1 MIIFC
6 WVFSYGMQ
14 LPTLVGAWGRFG
26 YDPKLGTCSILS
38 DDHGHSSKTTLFV
51 TAFVIPCCIIIA
63 CYTKIFWVVHKSE
76 QRMKQHAKKQN
87 SIPNNLRPPPGQS
100 SQSAGSG
107 GFAAMP
113 SGNNLDIGGGVATQS
128 RMSSDSSSSF
138 STDVKHEAVVQ
149 KQTIRIK
156 DQREVRARR
165 NEWRITKMVLAIF
178 LSFVICYLPI
188 TIAKVADQ
196 HVEHPN
202 FHILSYIMLYLSAC
216 LNPIIYVIM
225 NKQYRKA
232 YKTVIMCQP
241 SKFISG
247 FVKHGGNV
255 SGGAAGVGRAAGA
268 GGGVSKN
275 GGSAAGM

>member
-1 MIIFC
+1 MIAHHSSYGKIYKRHWIAAMIIFC

-14 LPTLVGAWGRFG
+14 LPTLVGAWGTFD
-26 YDPKLGTCSILS
+26 YDPKLGTCSILE

-51 TAFVIPCCIIIA
+51 TAFVIPCIIIIA

-76 QRMKQHAKKQN
+76 QRLKRHANKQN
-87 SIPNNLRPPPGQS
+87 SIPNNLRTTPLATTSNVETGNGQS
-100 SQSAGSG
+100 RVSSA
-107 GFAAMP
+107 
-113 SGNNLDIGGGVATQS
+113 D
-128 RMSSDSSSSF
+128 SSSF
-138 STDVKHEAVVQ
+138 STDVKHESVQ
-149 KQTIRIK
+149 KQTTTRIK
-156 DQREVRARR
+156 DQREVRAKR

-196 HVEHPN
+196 DVEHPN

-216 LNPIIYVIM
+216 INPIIYVIM

-241 SKFISG
+241 GRLLPFG
-247 FVKHGGNV
+247 KHT
-255 SGGAAGVGRAAGA
+255 GA
-268 GGGVSKN
+268 GGGGNN
-275 GGSAAGM
+275 GNGSSVAGM